1 MKINL
6 SEFESYLLSEV
17 SLKHEADTDEYI
29 RELDDLIVSMRNLK
43 DSLGRGPERLK
54 HRKERHRLQGAIEAV
69 RFLKRAS
76 ERRLKKKDLL
86 SEGGAKIP
94 PGQGASLTPEVVVQA
109 SELYKGLIEDFNQYL
124 SSKDLRPVKAIKP
137 VGSTA
142 YYREDLEEDSDVIYG
157 DIDFLVSLPP
167 ADGGEDFG
175 VSRKSQAAIKRN
187 YEKEFLNFL
196 KASPPGFVDV
206 PLTGESSPTMVIIN
220 LDSGKKVQVDL
231 IATTDRY
238 EDWMQVRWVPERGVK
253 GYVGGNLYKAFGDTL
268 TLTIGDQGVIARI
281 KDGNRVS
288 SKQRGKDVKF
298 IQVSSNPSTFFKD
311 IVDYLVGAKEF
322 EITQGLA
329 DSQGIAPDNITISGI
344 ADGIRAVAETLQ
356 GNGALPEKF
365 NNSVEMLEEVLARFK
380 LNLDASVEKKSKN
393 QNMTEEKLTKLVKM
407 NSEQYNNVKNSF
419 NL

>member
-6 SEFESYLLSEV
+6 SEFESCLLSEV

-29 RELDDLIVSMRNLK
+29 RELDDLILSMRNLK
-43 DSLGRGPERLK
+43 NSLGRGPERMK
-54 HRKERHRLQGAIEAV
+54 HRKERHRLQSAIEAV

-94 PGQGASLTPEVVVQA
+94 PGQSASLTPEVVVQA
-109 SELYKGLIEDFNQYL
+109 SELYKSLIGDFNKYL
-124 SSKDLRPVKAIKP
+124 ASKDLRPVKAIKP

-142 YYREDLEEDSDVIYG
+142 YYREDLEEDSDVVYG
-157 DIDFLVSLPP
+157 DIDYLVSLPP

-175 VSRKSQAAIKRN
+175 ASRKSQAAIKRN

-196 KASPPGFVDV
+196 RASPPVFVDV
-206 PLTGESSPTMVIIN
+206 PLTGESSPTMVIIDLN
-220 LDSGKKVQVDL
+220 DGKKVQVDL

-253 GYVGGNLYKAFGDTL
+253 GYIGGNLYKAFGDTL
-268 TLTIGDQGVIARI
+268 TLTIGDQGVIARV
-281 KDGNRVS
+281 KDGSRVS
-288 SKQRGKDVKF
+288 SRQRGKDVKF

-329 DSQGIAPDNITISGI
+329 DSQGIAPDNITISVI
-344 ADGIRAVAETLQ
+344 ADGIRAVAESLE
-356 GNGALPEKF
+356 GNSALPEKF
-365 NNSVEMLEEVLARFK
+365 GNSTEMLEEVLARFK

-393 QNMTEEKLTKLVKM
+393 QNMTEEKLAKLVKM